1 MKCNSSKINRKSYSL
16 RRHSLYKKY
25 SRNSIFIFSIIVLT
39 LLISYLSLKSILFKA
54 DYTFYI
60 SEKGSDNNDGTI
72 DYPLK
77 SLQGFK
83 SLLIKDI
90 NDNKITEGSI
100 KVYFAK
106 GTYNFSESFKL
117 SSEDLLHK
125 DISISFI
132 GKNKDT
138 VYFTGGVTLD
148 NKKLKSIDNNIFNL
162 FKEKIYSYDL
172 SEENIDFN
180 LKDNSIDKA
189 PEIFL
194 DDKALTIARYPNN
207 DFLLTDTIDNKL
219 DLKGNQTYK
228 FNIKDSLPKN
238 FNYDNAYVNGYWYH
252 DWSDSTAKI
261 ETFKNDTFIIKGNL
275 PYGIK
280 ENQRFYLFN
289 IFEALD
295 TENEY
300 YIDYDQKQLYLISK
314 KNNKNLQI
322 KISLLSEPLI
332 NLKDIS
338 NISFKNITFENT
350 RSNGISIEN
359 SNNITI
365 ENCIIRNLS
374 MTGIYMNNI
383 SNSKITNNKIY
394 NTGTGGIYSNGG
406 DRITLTSSNIL
417 INKNEIYNFSRI
429 KKTYS
434 AAINING
441 VGITASKNKIYDGP
455 HTGILFSGND
465 HIIEENEIFDI
476 CKETND
482 VGAIYSGRDWTYRG
496 NIIRENYIHDLNNNS
511 LGDSVVGIYL
521 DDCFS
526 SAHVYKNKIE
536 NVPLAI
542 LAGGGRDNIIEENII
557 INCKNSISFDDRGL
571 SGSNYD
577 TLKSRLNDVPYTSK
591 IWTKKYPKIKSLDT
605 TDPKIPYGNIIIN
618 NKLKNTSEMII
629 KESVKEYGKVK

>member
-1 MKCNSSKINRKSYSL
+1 MKYNSFKINKKKHLYRKYYS
-16 RRHSLYKKY
+16 YKKY
-25 SRNSIFIFSIIVLT
+25 TKNSILFFSIVFVI
-39 LLISYLSLKSILFKA
+39 LLISYFSLKSILFKT

-60 SEKGSDNNDGTI
+60 SEKGSDDNDGTKSH
-72 DYPLK
+72 PLQT
-77 SLQGFK
+77 LEGFK
-83 SLLIKDI
+83 TLLIKDI
-90 NDNKITEGSI
+90 NDNKITKGSI
-100 KVYFAK
+100 KVYLDK
-106 GTYNFSESFKL
+106 GTYSFSKSFNL
-117 SSEDLLHK
+117 SSRDLLDK
-125 DISISFI
+125 DLSISFI
-132 GKNKDT
+132 GKNKDK
-138 VYFTGGVTLD
+138 VYFTGGITLD

-189 PEIFL
+189 PEVFL
-194 DDKALTIARYPNN
+194 DNEPLTLARYPNN
-207 DFLLTDTIDNKL
+207 DFLLTDTIDNNL
-219 DLKGNQTYK
+219 DLKGNETYK
-228 FNIKDSLPKN
+228 FNIKDRFPKN

-261 ETFKNDTFIIKGNL
+261 NSFKEGTFIIEGNL

-295 TENEY
+295 NENEY
-300 YIDYDQKQLYLISK
+300 YIDYDEKQLYLIPK
-314 KNNKNLQI
+314 KNNKNSQI
-322 KISLLSEPLI
+322 KISLLSESLI
-332 NLKDIS
+332 NLSDIS

-350 RSNGISIEN
+350 RNTGISIES

-374 MTGIYMNNI
+374 MTGISMNNV
-383 SNSKITNNKIY
+383 SDSKINKNIIY
-394 NTGTGGIYSNGG
+394 NTATGGIYANGG
-406 DRITLTSSNIL
+406 DRITLTSSNIK
-417 INKNEIYNFSRI
+417 IFNNEIYNFSRI

-434 AAINING
+434 AAINMNG
-441 VGITASKNKIYDGP
+441 VAITASKNKIYDGP

-496 NIIRENYIHDLNNNS
+496 NIIRKSYIHDLDNNS
-511 LGDSVVGIYL
+511 LGDAVVGIYL

-542 LAGGGRDNIIEENII
+542 LAGGGRDNIIEENTI

-577 TLKSRLNDVPYTSK
+577 NLKSKLNDVPYKSE
-591 IWTKKYPKIKSLDT
+591 IWIKKYPEIKSLDT
-605 TDPKIPYGNIIIN
+605 IDPKIPYGNIIMN

-629 KESVKEYGKVK
+629 KESIKEYGKVK

>member
-1 MKCNSSKINRKSYSL
+1 MKYKSFKINKKRY
-16 RRHSLYKKY
+16 SLYKKY
-25 SRNSIFIFSIIVLT
+25 SSNLIFIFSIIFII
-39 LLISYLSLKSILFKA
+39 LLISYFPLKSILFKA

-60 SEKGSDNNDGTI
+60 SEKGSDNNDGTKAH
-72 DYPLK
+72 PLQ

-100 KVYFAK
+100 KVYLDK
-106 GTYNFSESFKL
+106 GTYHFSESFIL
-117 SSEDLLHK
+117 SSKDLLDK

-132 GKNKDT
+132 GKNKEK
-138 VYFTGGVTLD
+138 VYFTGGITLD
-148 NKKLKSIDNNIFNL
+148 NKKLKSINNNIFNL

-172 SEENIDFN
+172 SQENIDFN
-180 LKDNSIDKA
+180 FKDSSIDKA
-189 PEIFL
+189 PEVFL
-194 DDKALTIARYPNN
+194 DDEALTIARYPND
-207 DFLLTDTIDNKL
+207 DFLLTNTINNNQ
-219 DLKGNQTYK
+219 DLKGNKTYN
-228 FNIKDSLPKN
+228 FNIKDQLPN
-238 FNYDNAYVNGYWYH
+238 DFNYGNAYVNGYWYH

-261 ETFKNDTFIIKGNL
+261 ESFNNDTFIIKGNL

-300 YIDYDQKQLYLISK
+300 YIDYDKRQLYLIPK
-314 KNNKNLQI
+314 RNNKNLKI
-322 KISLLSEPLI
+322 KLSLLSSPLI

-338 NISFKNITFENT
+338 NISFRNITFENT
-350 RSNGISIEN
+350 RNTGISVEN

-374 MTGIYMNNI
+374 MYGISMNNV
-383 SNSKITNNKIY
+383 SNSKINNNKIY
-394 NTGTGGIYSNGG
+394 NTGTGGIYAKGG
-406 DRITLTSSNIL
+406 DRITLTSSNIK
-417 INKNEIYNFSRI
+417 INKNEIFNFSRI

-465 HIIEENEIFDI
+465 HIIEENEIFNI

-496 NIIRENYIHDLNNNS
+496 NMIRKNYIHDLNNDS
-511 LGDSVVGIYL
+511 LGDTVVGIYL

-542 LAGGGRDNIIEENII
+542 LAGGGRDNLIEENQIV
-557 INCKNSISFDDRGL
+557 NCKKSISFDDRGL

-577 TLKSRLNDVPYTSK
+577 TLKSILSDVPYRSEV
-591 IWTKKYPKIKSLDT
+591 WTKKYPEIKSLDT

-629 KESVKEYGKVK
+629 EESVKEYGNIK